1 MKRDAYLLISKGV
14 SQLNQDEWDM
24 TRNIVNRLFKERTSK
39 LQLESSEI
47 QENLT
52 EYFESQD
59 KAETDLFAQNFR
71 SHKG

>member
-24 TRNIVNRLFKERTSK
+24 TRNIVDRLFKERTSK
-39 LQLESSEI
+39 LQLESSKI
-47 QENLT
+47 QENLK
-52 EYFESQD
+52 EYFESQA
-59 KAETDLFAQNFR
+59 KADTDLFAQNFR